1 MLHKSADKSPTAA
14 LYVTPAGYTSQR
26 PAGFPPIARARLM
39 RAAHAIARQFRPR
52 FDTHAEAMAYGLRA
66 AWVQVKS
73 NREIQSLRA
82 QVATVHHTPAQIER
96 SRQAT
101 RRCGSSLWG
110 S

>member
-1 MLHKSADKSPTAA
+1 MGEQVMASVHM
-14 LYVTPAGYTSQR
+14 TPAGYTSQR
-26 PAGFPPIARARLM
+26 PATLPPIDRARLM

-52 FDTHAEAMAYGLRA
+52 FDTHAEAIAYGLRA
-66 AWVQVKS
+66 AWAQAKS

-82 QVATVHHTPAQIER
+82 QVATVHNTPAQIEA

-110 S
+110 A

>member
-1 MLHKSADKSPTAA
+1 MTTTLHM
-14 LYVTPAGYTSQR
+14 TPAGYTSQR
-26 PAGFPPIARARLM
+26 PAALPPINRLALM

-52 FDTHAEAMAYGLRA
+52 FDTYAEALAYGLRA
-66 AWVQVKS
+66 AWAQVKS

-82 QVATVHHTPAQIER
+82 QVATIHHAPIER

-110 S
+110 A